1 LKFLK
6 FWFPVLLYCC
16 IIFGVSSIPSV
27 EMPPGIVPHLDKV
40 IHAVEFGILA
50 VLLARA
56 VRITSLTASLPLVF
70 AIALYFTVF
79 YGVTDEFHQSFVPGR
94 SADFDDLLA
103 DTIGAAIAAAGYLFW
118 QRKNNSNVL
127 RG

>member
-1 LKFLK
+1 
-6 FWFPVLLYCC
+6 
-16 IIFGVSSIPSV
+16 
-27 EMPPGIVPHLDKV
+27 MPPGIPHMDKV
-40 IHAVEFGILA
+40 VHAVEYGILA

-56 VRITSLTASLPLVF
+56 VRLTSLTASLPLVF
-70 AIALYFTVF
+70 AIALYFAVF